1 MPRAKIALNGAES
14 TESQAPAT
22 PTAGISAEQAS
33 ALLARIEQLEKQ
45 AKSNSAQVTT
55 KQEMYKGPRSY
66 SFKTLDSRPICSIK
80 MLTNRVTRS
89 YDSRGYVEDQTVE
102 LTFPN
107 GEKEKMTY
115 VDFAQGYQTSDKIF
129 AQNVEDEIEF
139 ELKNEMEDR
148 VVNGHTVRTNKVVKM
163 DSIAFERRYMVTNK
177 EGAKVINWDEIKSY
191 KNVSRYTF
199 LVPNVNEG
207 KEFTVDDSAIN

>member
-1 MPRAKIALNGAES
+1 MPRAKIALNGAE
-14 TESQAPAT
+14 TAET
-22 PTAGISAEQAS
+22 PTPSASSVSPEQVS
-33 ALLARIEQLEKQ
+33 ALLSRIEQLEKQ

-66 SFKTLDSRPICSIK
+66 SFKKLDNRPICSIK
-80 MLTNRVTRS
+80 MLTNRVTKS

-115 VDFAQGYQTSDKIF
+115 VDFAQGYQASDKIF
-129 AQNVEDEIEF
+129 AQSVEDEIEF
-139 ELKNEMEDR
+139 ELRNEMEDR

-163 DSIAFERRYMVTNK
+163 DSIAFERKYMVTNK
-177 EGAKVINWDEIKSY
+177 EGAKVINWDEIKTY
-191 KNVSRYTF
+191 KNVARYTF
-199 LVPNVNEG
+199 LVPDINEG
-207 KEFTVDDSAIN
+207 KEFTVDESAIN

>member
-1 MPRAKIALNGAES
+1 MPRAKIALNG
-14 TESQAPAT
+14 TEAQQTTT
-22 PTAGISAEQAS
+22 PSASAISPEQVS
-33 ALLARIEQLEKQ
+33 ALLSRIEQLEKQ

-66 SFKTLDSRPICSIK
+66 SFKKLDNRPICSIK
-80 MLTNRVTRS
+80 MLTNRVTKS

-115 VDFAQGYQTSDKIF
+115 VDFAQGYQASDKIF
-129 AQNVEDEIEF
+129 AQSVEDEIEF

-148 VVNGHTVRTNKVVKM
+148 VINGHTVRTNKVVKM
-163 DSIAFERRYMVTNK
+163 DSIAFERKYMVTNK
-177 EGAKVINWDEIKSY
+177 EGAKVINWDEIKTY
-191 KNVSRYTF
+191 KNVARYTF
-199 LVPNVNEG
+199 LVPDINEG
-207 KEFTVDDSAIN
+207 KEFTVDESAIN

>member
-1 MPRAKIALNGAES
+1 MPRAKIALNG
-14 TESQAPAT
+14 TESSET
-22 PTAGISAEQAS
+22 PTPSASSVSPEHVS
-33 ALLARIEQLEKQ
+33 ALLSRIEQLEKQ

-66 SFKTLDSRPICSIK
+66 SFKKLDNRPICSIK
-80 MLTNRVTRS
+80 MLTNRVTKS

-115 VDFAQGYQTSDKIF
+115 VDFAQGYQASDKIF
-129 AQNVEDEIEF
+129 AQSVEDEIEF

-148 VVNGHTVRTNKVVKM
+148 VINGHTVRTNKVVKM
-163 DSIAFERRYMVTNK
+163 DSIAFERKYMVTNK
-177 EGAKVINWDEIKSY
+177 EGAKVINWDEIKTY
-191 KNVSRYTF
+191 KNVARYTF
-199 LVPNVNEG
+199 LVPDINEG
-207 KEFTVDDSAIN
+207 KEFTVDESAIN

>member
-1 MPRAKIALNGAES
+1 MPRAKIALNGAET
-14 TESQAPAT
+14 TETTT
-22 PTAGISAEQAS
+22 PSASSVSPEQVS
-33 ALLARIEQLEKQ
+33 ALLSRIEQLEKQ

-66 SFKTLDSRPICSIK
+66 SFKKLDNRPICSIK
-80 MLTNRVTRS
+80 MLTNRVTKS

-115 VDFAQGYQTSDKIF
+115 VDFAQGYQASDKIF
-129 AQNVEDEIEF
+129 AQSVEDEIEF
-139 ELKNEMEDR
+139 ELRNEMEDR

-163 DSIAFERRYMVTNK
+163 DSIAFERKYMVTNK
-177 EGAKVINWDEIKSY
+177 DGAKVINWDEIKTY
-191 KNVSRYTF
+191 KNVARYTF
-199 LVPNVNEG
+199 LVPDVNEG
-207 KEFTVDDSAIN
+207 KEFTVDESAIN

>member
-1 MPRAKIALNGAES
+1 MPRAKIALNGAE
-14 TESQAPAT
+14 TAET
-22 PTAGISAEQAS
+22 PTPSASSVSPEQVS
-33 ALLARIEQLEKQ
+33 ALLSRIEQLEKQ

-66 SFKTLDSRPICSIK
+66 SFKKLDNRPICSIK
-80 MLTNRVTRS
+80 MLTNRVTKS

-115 VDFAQGYQTSDKIF
+115 VDFAQGYQASDKIF
-129 AQNVEDEIEF
+129 AQSVEDEIEF
-139 ELKNEMEDR
+139 ELRNEMEDR

-163 DSIAFERRYMVTNK
+163 DSIAFERKYMVTNK
-177 EGAKVINWDEIKSY
+177 EGAKVINWDEIKTY
-191 KNVSRYTF
+191 KNVARYTF
-199 LVPNVNEG
+199 LVPDVNEG
-207 KEFTVDDSAIN
+207 KEFTVDESAIN